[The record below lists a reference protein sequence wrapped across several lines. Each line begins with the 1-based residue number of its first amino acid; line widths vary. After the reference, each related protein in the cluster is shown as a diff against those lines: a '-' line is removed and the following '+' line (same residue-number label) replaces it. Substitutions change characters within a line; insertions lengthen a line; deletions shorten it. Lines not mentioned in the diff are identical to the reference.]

1 MQGSIGIIRGLRQL
15 VKREYCHE
23 VNDDELRKDVHD
35 KCYAKAYAV
44 ATSGSGKH
52 ERSEAF
58 EKIVEEYK
66 AQFSEE
72 ELTDEKLEMIGRYY
86 HDVEKEAMRR
96 AILDEGKR
104 LDGRKIPRSVRS
116 GSRQIACRVLTV
128 PLSLHVERHSL
139 YLR

>member
-1 MQGSIGIIRGLRQL
+1 MLRQG
-15 VKREYCHE
+15 H
-23 VNDDELRKDVHD
+23 
-35 KCYAKAYAV
+35 YAV

-86 HDVEKEAMRR
+86 HDVEKEAMQ
-96 AILDEGKR
+96 
-104 LDGRKIPRSVRS
+104 P
-116 GSRQIACRVLTV
+116 CH
-128 PLSLHVERHSL
+128 P
-139 YLR
+139 